1 MAKNTL
7 NSQIEKQKK
16 KSSFNAVHA
25 NEQALANADLSKVID
40 YMADREEYSKSFE
53 ANGFTKDEVRKAA
66 KFALQAG
73 AYDID
78 VRHLDVEDSPIYYK
92 MTENN
97 KKKSRGRFTRKDLDD
112 AGKLLIA
119 RAKEVQQEL
128 AEKLRNEIT
137 QVVSKNEMIEVGQDI
152 NEETSSEIAESR
164 NMEGYVSGR
173 ILDDIADNTEYI
185 KDMDSFMEGT
195 LVKRPDNGQPYRD
208 QARENYMD
216 IIDSTLNKRIP
227 SLNEFRNKLND
238 KTYELMSGELLKLRA
253 AGLKDEEILEALKE
267 RKKKL
272 VDEANEKLE
281 RYKPMYEAV
290 RKGEM
295 APEVLKLFLNSAL
308 MNNRS
313 YSEAVLYEK
322 LMKPKV
328 VIEPS
333 PEEDQAYRTL
343 LADKVS
349 QTHSGDNGCSIV
361 LQYRDGQMLPPQQFI
376 GQTLKDKRS
385 LCKGAS
391 QIKDPVKV
399 AIYTSESFVHFKYVP
414 SKEEDPDF
422 KDKEADKRIY
432 ITCKPGK
439 EKLMVEAWWRTINAN
454 PGMEKLRF
462 KMGAGIFFDR
472 QEKIV
477 LYLPN
482 DKTVNDV
489 MPYLNAFSNECAQD
503 DILESE
509 ADSLVTAKKLKP
521 GITYAIEP
529 KLKVLRQKINDGWF
543 DEKELL
549 NMYQQ
554 CNPRAYK
561 FKNNFVYSYNMYVNK
576 ALILSCCIA
585 KKKLN
590 LTRDDKVEEHKDE
603 MMPLVKKY
611 FADFMKLAGA
621 DPSTMDLPQN
631 A

>member
-7 NSQIEKQKK
+7 NSQIEKQKRK
-16 KSSFNAVHA
+16 KSFNAA
-25 NEQALANADLSKVID
+25 QADAQALVNADLSKVID

-53 ANGFTKDEVRKAA
+53 AKGFTREEVKQAA
-66 KFALQAG
+66 KFTLQAG

-92 MTENN
+92 MTENK

-128 AEKLRNEIT
+128 AEKLRKEIT
-137 QVVSKNEMIEVGQDI
+137 DVVSKNEMIEVGQDI
-152 NEETSSEIAESR
+152 NEETSSELAESR
-164 NMEGYVSGR
+164 NMEGYESGR
-173 ILDDIADNTEYI
+173 IVQDISDNTDYFTN
-185 KDMDSFMEGT
+185 MDSFMEGT
-195 LVKRPDNGQPYRD
+195 LVKRPDNGQPYQD
-208 QARENYMD
+208 PARENYLS
-216 IIDSTLNKRIP
+216 IIDSTLDKRIP
-227 SLNEFRNKLND
+227 SLNEFRTKLND
-238 KTYELMSGELLKLRA
+238 KIYELMSGELLKLRA
-253 AGLKDEEILEALKE
+253 AGQKDEEILEALKE
-267 RKKKL
+267 KKKNL
-272 VDEANEKLE
+272 VDQANEKLE

-295 APEVLKLFLNSAL
+295 DPDVLKLFLNSAL

-313 YSEAVLYEK
+313 GSEAVLYEK

-333 PEEDQAYRTL
+333 PEEDQEYRIL
-343 LADKVS
+343 LADKVN
-349 QTHSGDNGCSIV
+349 QTHAGDNGCSIV
-361 LQYRDGQMLPPQQFI
+361 LQYKDGQMYSPEEFI
-376 GQTLKDKRS
+376 GQTLKDKKS

-391 QIKDPVKV
+391 QIKDPVRV
-399 AIYTSESFVHFKYVP
+399 AIYTSQSFVHFKYVP
-414 SKEEDPDF
+414 SKEEDPNF
-422 KDKEADKRIY
+422 KDREVDKRIY

-439 EKLMVEAWWRTINAN
+439 EKLMVEAWWKTINEN

-477 LYLPN
+477 LYLPDN
-482 DKTVNDV
+482 KTVQDI
-489 MPYLNAFSNECAQD
+489 MPYLNAFSNECAQE

-521 GITYAIEP
+521 GITFAIEP
-529 KLKVLRQKINDGWF
+529 KLKVLRQKINDGWC
-543 DEKELL
+543 DEDELL
-549 NMYQQ
+549 NMYKQ
-554 CNPRAYK
+554 CNPRARK
-561 FKNNFVYSYNMYVNK
+561 FKNNFAYSYNMYVNK

-590 LTRDDKVEEHKDE
+590 LTRDDKVADHKAE
-603 MMPLVKKY
+603 MMPLVKRY

>member
-7 NSQIEKQKK
+7 KSAIAKQKS
-16 KSSFNAVHA
+16 KSSFNQM
-25 NEQALANADLSKVID
+25 QADEKVLANADLSKVID
-40 YMADREEYSKSFE
+40 YMSDREEYSESFE
-53 ANGFTKDEVRKAA
+53 KKGFTKDEVKNAA

-78 VRHLDVEDSPIYYK
+78 VRHLDLEDSPIYYK
-92 MTENN
+92 AAKDN
-97 KKKSRGRFTRKDLDD
+97 KKKSRGRFSRKDLDD

-119 RAKEVQQEL
+119 RAKEVQQEI
-128 AEKLRNEIT
+128 AERVRNEID
-137 QVVSKNEMIEVGQDI
+137 QVVTENEMIEVGQDI
-152 NEETSSEIAESR
+152 NEETSSELAEAR
-164 NMEGYVSGR
+164 NMEGYESGR
-173 ILDDIADNTEYI
+173 ILDDITDNTNYL

-195 LVKRPDNGQPYRD
+195 IALRPNGQPYQDPARD
-208 QARENYMD
+208 NYLD
-216 IIDSTLNKRIP
+216 IIDSALDQRIP
-227 SLNEFRNKLND
+227 SLNEFRTKLND
-238 KTYELMSGELLKLRA
+238 KISKLLSGELLKLRA
-253 AGLKDEEILEALKE
+253 DGQKDEDILATLKD
-267 RKKKL
+267 KKKEL

-281 RYKPMYEAV
+281 RYKPMYDAV

-313 YSEAVLYEK
+313 ASEAVLYEK

-328 VIEPS
+328 VVEATPQQ
-333 PEEDQAYRTL
+333 DQEYRDL
-343 LADKVS
+343 LVEKVKE
-349 QTHSGDNGCSIV
+349 THSGDGRSIV
-361 LQYRDGQMLPPQQFI
+361 LQYGNGKMLKPQQYI
-376 GQTLKDKRS
+376 QQTLKDKKP

-391 QIKDPVKV
+391 KMNDPVKV
-399 AIYTSESFVHFKYVP
+399 AINTSNSFVHFKYIP
-414 SKEEDPDF
+414 PKDEAPDF
-422 KDKEADKRIY
+422 KDREADKRIY

-439 EKLMVEAWWRTINAN
+439 EKLMVEAWWRAINAN

-477 LYLPN
+477 VYLPGN
-482 DKTVNDV
+482 KTVDDI

-529 KLKVLRQKINDGWF
+529 KLKFLRQKINDGWF
-543 DEKELL
+543 DQDELL
-549 NMYQQ
+549 NLYKK

-576 ALILSCCIA
+576 ALILSFSIA

-590 LTRDDKVEEHKDE
+590 LTRDDKVEDHKAE
-603 MMPLVKKY
+603 MMPLDKKY

-621 DPSTMDLPQN
+621 DPNTMDLPKN

>member
-7 NSQIEKQKK
+7 KSAIAKQKT
-16 KSSFNAVHA
+16 KSSFNQMIADEKV
-25 NEQALANADLSKVID
+25 LANADLSKVID
-40 YMADREEYSKSFE
+40 YMSDREEYNQSFE
-53 ANGFTKDEVRKAA
+53 FKGFTKDEVKNAA

-78 VRHLDVEDSPIYYK
+78 VRHLDLEDSPIYYK
-92 MTENN
+92 TAENN
-97 KKKSRGRFTRKDLDD
+97 KKKSRGRFSRKDLDD

-128 AEKLRNEIT
+128 AEKLRKDIT
-137 QVVSKNEMIEVGQDI
+137 EVVSKNELIEVGQDI
-152 NEETSSEIAESR
+152 NEETSSELAETR
-164 NMEGYVSGR
+164 NMEGYESGK
-173 ILDDIADNTEYI
+173 ILDDIADNTDFV
-185 KDMDSFMEGT
+185 KDLDSFMEGT
-195 LVKRPDNGQPYRD
+195 LVKQPNGQPYQD
-208 QARENYMD
+208 PARENYMD
-216 IIDSTLNKRIP
+216 IIDSTLNQRIP
-227 SLNEFRNKLND
+227 SLNEFRSKLND
-238 KTYELMSGELLKLRA
+238 KIYELMSGELVKLRA
-253 AGLKDEEILEALKE
+253 EGQKDEDILEQLRE
-267 RKKKL
+267 RKKEL
-272 VDEANEKLE
+272 VDQANEKLN

-313 YSEAVLYEK
+313 GSESALYEK

-333 PEEDQAYRTL
+333 PEEDQAYRDL
-343 LADKVS
+343 LVDKVKE
-349 QTHSGDNGCSIV
+349 THTSDGRSIV
-361 LQYRDGQMLPPQQFI
+361 MQYSDGQMLPPKHFI
-376 GQTLKDKRS
+376 SQTLKDKKP

-391 QIKDPVKV
+391 KIMNDSVKV
-399 AIYTSESFVHFKYVP
+399 AINTSKSFVHFKYVP
-414 SKEEDPDF
+414 AKEEDPNFNDR
-422 KDKEADKRIY
+422 EADKRIY

-439 EKLMVEAWWRTINAN
+439 EKLMVEAWWRAINAN

-477 LYLPN
+477 VYLPDN
-482 DKTVNDV
+482 KTVDDI

-509 ADSLVTAKKLKP
+509 EDSLVTAKKLKP

-529 KLKVLRQKINDGWF
+529 KLKFLRQKINDGWF
-543 DEKELL
+543 DQDELL
-549 NMYQQ
+549 NLYKK

-576 ALILSCCIA
+576 ALILSFSIA

-590 LTRDDKVEEHKDE
+590 LTRDDKVEDHKDE
-603 MMPLVKKY
+603 MKPLVKKY

-621 DPSTMDLPQN
+621 DPSTMDLPKN